1 MGVEKPNKIVYK
13 DLSYS
18 IMSAAYEVHQVL
30 GPGFSENIYQ
40 EALVR
45 ELSHQGIKFE
55 RQKAVNISYKGAV
68 IGEYRLDF
76 VVEGKIVLEI
86 KAVSE
91 MTPLFDAQVY
101 SYLKAIG
108 LKLGILLNFGQKS
121 LVSKRVVN

>member
-1 MGVEKPNKIVYK
+1 MGVEKPNKIVHK

-18 IMSAAYEVHQVL
+18 VMSAAYEVHQVL
-30 GPGFSENIYQ
+30 GPGFSENIYE
-40 EALVR
+40 EALAR
-45 ELSHQGIKFE
+45 ELSRQGIKFE